1 MLHTKKVVS
10 AMATLVLAMV
20 IPCSTGFGQNKP
32 ARLSEPFDPV
42 TFIKSFRIGMSYPEV
57 QALLPTDAEQDALA
71 YVTSEEAFLL
81 GVEIKGQATWSASFK
96 FDTLDAPARR
106 PEQLIEFS
114 CSAGLSTKDESFE
127 TIVRKVTAAFGNP
140 VELNRSRDSRDR
152 FQQAGWRVSG
162 GSVLTLEYSTMP
174 GSATTT
180 VNVDFVIKKN
190 RVRDQPDAKAVA

>member
-1 MLHTKKVVS
+1 MFHTKKVVS
-10 AMATLVLAMV
+10 VVATLVLAVV
-20 IPCSTGFGQNKP
+20 IPCSNGFGQNKP
-32 ARLSEPFDPV
+32 AKHIEPFDPV
-42 TFIKSFRIGMSYPEV
+42 TFIKSFRIGMSYAEV
-57 QALLPTDAEQDALA
+57 QALLPRNAEQDALA

-81 GVEIKGQATWSASFK
+81 GVDIQGQATWSASFK

-114 CSAGLSTKDESFE
+114 CSAGLSIKDESFE
-127 TIVRKVTAAFGNP
+127 TIVRKVTAAFGDP
-140 VELNRSRDSRDR
+140 VELNRSRDR

-174 GSATTT
+174 GAATTT

-190 RVRDQPDAKAVA
+190 HHRDQPDAKAVA

>member
-1 MLHTKKVVS
+1 MLHTNKVVS
-10 AMATLVLAMV
+10 AMATLMLAAV
-20 IPCSTGFGQNKP
+20 IPCSTGFGQNKA
-32 ARLSEPFDPV
+32 ARHSEPFDPV
-42 TFIKSFRIGMSYPEV
+42 TFIKSFRIGMSYAEV
-57 QALLPTDAEQDALA
+57 QALLPKNAEQDALA

-81 GVEIKGQATWSASFK
+81 GVDIPGQATWSATFK
-96 FDTLDAPARR
+96 FDTLDTPARR

-140 VELNRSRDSRDR
+140 VELNRSRDR

-174 GSATTT
+174 GAATTT

-190 RVRDQPDAKAVA
+190 RLRDQPDAKAVA